1 MNEKKLINFSDKNSV
16 DGHHFLLKNNFSIYT
31 KKFSEVMYENLK
43 EKVSF
48 QIGVKIK
55 KVNRKGDKYELLR
68 QDDKVIETDVLIY
81 AGGFKSSRAILEN
94 SKILKPSIGQQDFIK
109 SFDGFILPYLGDMY
123 LNKLDAKKFIIG
135 STYHDGITDDRY
147 KDHDSQ
153 MLCDKFFKFFRDIE
167 LKKLGSWTS
176 TRSITPDRRPF
187 FGEIRPNY
195 FVATGLGSNGF
206 TLSPI
211 LAFLITKKCK
221 ELTCLVHINFQKLM
235 QKDIKKIDLKKPQS
249 PCFC

>member
-1 MNEKKLINFSDKNSV
+1 
-16 DGHHFLLKNNFSIYT
+16 
-31 KKFSEVMYENLK
+31 
-43 EKVSF
+43 
-48 QIGVKIK
+48 
-55 KVNRKGDKYELLR
+55 
-68 QDDKVIETDVLIY
+68 
-81 AGGFKSSRAILEN
+81 
-94 SKILKPSIGQQDFIK
+94 
-109 SFDGFILPYLGDMY
+109 MY

-211 LAFLITKKCK
+211 LAFLITKKTQGVDLFGPHQFSK
-221 ELTCLVHINFQKLM
+221 IDAKRY
-235 QKDIKKIDLKKPQS
+235 KKIDLKKPQS
-249 PCFC
+249 PCFVDYLCILKCGKLGILRA